1 MCEAIL
7 TNQTAPL
14 KTIHR
19 GVPCFITRLAV
30 FAVTFLFF
38 GITAAQTPAT
48 IYVEDGTLVA
58 GLDAIHI
65 PHSSA
70 TVTPVAVNVFV
81 HQGTLIFGLDQLSNA
96 ALVYE
101 NAKKQSNVKPLLA
114 KTATLTTASQ
124 KPVAQADFIA
134 KPFASKNR
142 KDLYFYL
149 CHNALC
155 ISSGVPKYKK
165 ITGSSVSKYLVLG
178 MHFIKNSRQITA
190 FQTKFY
196 SYKIYAT
203 YFSRPPPGC

>member
-1 MCEAIL
+1 MLYYKISCFCCYIFVFWYNRC
-7 TNQTAPL
+7 TNPT
-14 KTIHR
+14 
-19 GVPCFITRLAV
+19 
-30 FAVTFLFF
+30 
-38 GITAAQTPAT
+38 T

-81 HQGTLIFGLDQLSNA
+81 HEGTLIFGLDQLSNA
-96 ALVYE
+96 TLVYE

-114 KTATLTTASQ
+114 KTATLTTASP

-134 KPFASKNR
+134 KPFAPKNR

-149 CHNALC
+149 CHNVLC
-155 ISSGVPKYKK
+155 INSGVPKYKK
-165 ITGSSVSKYLVLG
+165 ITGSSVSKCLVLG

-196 SYKIYAT
+196 SYKLYAT
-203 YFSRPPPGC
+203 YFSRPPLVVEHKIRSKKYQYRII